1 MGRSAYRLL
10 DSSDRKQ
17 RKGFAMTKSG
27 LIVPLCFVL
36 TSGCAL
42 FDSTEMTTDQPSQ
55 AAPVVESTDPSIT
68 MVETPAVETPIT
80 TRRNLTRDDI
90 RKIQLRLREVGF
102 DPGPI
107 DGVAGARTKTAFV
120 RFQAGCSNMNPV
132 IENWTDIGSP
142 SATPVI
148 SKIPNREETQA
159 IQTQLRNAGF
169 NAGPVDGIFGNKTR
183 SLLVHL
189 KNSCPM
195 ANDFAAL
202 AEHRLAITN
211 ASEKD
216 RSRPIA
222 LSPRAGNEAAM
233 LPTASQPALA
243 QEDIKILQL
252 QLRDAG
258 FDPGLFDGIMGPK
271 TRLALQQFQAN
282 QRINKTKT
290 ALISGKSD
298 QY

>member
-1 MGRSAYRLL
+1 
-10 DSSDRKQ
+10 
-17 RKGFAMTKSG
+17 MTKSG

-42 FDSTEMTTDQPSQ
+42 FDSTEMTNDQPTLGT
-55 AAPVVESTDPSIT
+55 PVVESSIPAV
-68 MVETPAVETPIT
+68 VEMPPVETPIT

-90 RKIQLRLREVGF
+90 RMMQLQLREVGF

-107 DGVAGARTKTAFV
+107 DGVAGAKTKTAFV
-120 RFQAGCSNMNPV
+120 RFQAGCSNVNPV
-132 IENWTDIGSP
+132 IENWVATGSQSSNANP
-142 SATPVI
+142 AI
-148 SKIPNREETQA
+148 AKIPNRQETQT

-202 AEHRLAITN
+202 ADHKPAVTN
-211 ASEKD
+211 ASENN
-216 RSRPIA
+216 RIRPRA

-233 LPTASQPALA
+233 LPIASQPVHA

-258 FDPGLFDGIMGPK
+258 FDPGPFDGIMGPK

-282 QRINKTKT
+282 QRINKTKA
-290 ALISGKSD
+290 ALIAGKSS
-298 QY
+298 Q

>member
-1 MGRSAYRLL
+1 
-10 DSSDRKQ
+10 
-17 RKGFAMTKSG
+17 MTKSG

-36 TSGCAL
+36 TSGCAV
-42 FDSTEMTTDQPSQ
+42 FDGTEMTTDQPTL
-55 AAPVVESTDPSIT
+55 AAPVESTDASIPAL
-68 MVETPAVETPIT
+68 VETHPVEPPIT

-90 RKIQLRLREVGF
+90 RMMQLRLREVGF

-107 DGVAGARTKTAFV
+107 DGVAGAKTKTAFV
-120 RFQAGCSNMNPV
+120 RFQAGCSNLNPV
-132 IENWTDIGSP
+132 IENWADTGSQSS
-142 SATPVI
+142 SATSAI
-148 SKIPNREETQA
+148 AKIPNRQETQT

-169 NAGPVDGIFGNKTR
+169 NARPVDGIFGNKTR

-189 KNSCPM
+189 KNTCPM
-195 ANDFAAL
+195 ASDFAAL
-202 AEHRLAITN
+202 ADHKIVVTH
-211 ASEKD
+211 ASENI

-222 LSPRAGNEAAM
+222 SSPRSSNETAM
-233 LPTASQPALA
+233 LPIAPQPAHA

-258 FDPGLFDGIMGPK
+258 FDPGPFDGIMGPK

>member
-1 MGRSAYRLL
+1 
-10 DSSDRKQ
+10 
-17 RKGFAMTKSG
+17 MTKSG
-27 LIVPLCFVL
+27 LIVPLFFVL

-42 FDSTEMTTDQPSQ
+42 FDSTEMTTDQPPL
-55 AAPVVESTDPSIT
+55 AAPVVENTDASIT
-68 MVETPAVETPIT
+68 VVETSAVETPIT
-80 TRRNLTRDDI
+80 SRRNLTRDDI
-90 RKIQLRLREVGF
+90 RMMQLRLREVGF
-102 DPGPI
+102 DSGPI
-107 DGVAGARTKTAFV
+107 DGVAGAKTRTAFI
-120 RFQAGCSNMNPV
+120 RFQAGCSNMSPV
-132 IENWTDIGSP
+132 IENWAAGSQSS
-142 SATPVI
+142 SATPAI
-148 SKIPNREETQA
+148 AKIPNRQETQA

-195 ANDFAAL
+195 TNDFAAL
-202 AEHRLAITN
+202 ADHKPAVTN
-211 ASEKD
+211 ASENN
-216 RSRPIA
+216 RIRPTA

-233 LPTASQPALA
+233 LPIASQPVLA

-258 FDPGLFDGIMGPK
+258 FDPGPFDGIMGPK

-282 QRINKTKT
+282 QRINKTKA
-290 ALISGKSD
+290 ALISGRSG

>member
-1 MGRSAYRLL
+1 
-10 DSSDRKQ
+10 
-17 RKGFAMTKSG
+17 MTKSG
-27 LIVPLCFVL
+27 LIVPLFFVL

-42 FDSTEMTTDQPSQ
+42 FDSTEMTTDQPPLV
-55 AAPVVESTDPSIT
+55 APVVENTDASIT
-68 MVETPAVETPIT
+68 VVETSAVETPIT
-80 TRRNLTRDDI
+80 SRRNLTRDDI
-90 RKIQLRLREVGF
+90 RMMQLRLREVGF

-107 DGVAGARTKTAFV
+107 DGVAGAKTRTAFI
-120 RFQAGCSNMNPV
+120 RFQAGCSNMSPV
-132 IENWTDIGSP
+132 IENWAAGSQSS
-142 SATPVI
+142 SATPAI
-148 SKIPNREETQA
+148 AKIPDRQETQA

-202 AEHRLAITN
+202 ADHKIVVTHP
-211 ASEKD
+211 SENN
-216 RSRPIA
+216 RSRPTA
-222 LSPRAGNEAAM
+222 LSPRAGNEPAM
-233 LPTASQPALA
+233 LPIVSQPVLA

-258 FDPGLFDGIMGPK
+258 FDPGPFDGIMGPK

-282 QRINKTKT
+282 QRINKTKA
-290 ALISGKSD
+290 ALISGKTG

>member
-1 MGRSAYRLL
+1 
-10 DSSDRKQ
+10 
-17 RKGFAMTKSG
+17 MTKSG

-42 FDSTEMTTDQPSQ
+42 FDSTEMTTDQATL
-55 AAPVVESTDPSIT
+55 AAPVVESTDASIPAV
-68 MVETPAVETPIT
+68 VETPPVETPIT

-90 RKIQLRLREVGF
+90 RMMQQRLREVGF

-107 DGVAGARTKTAFV
+107 DGVAGAKTKTAFV
-120 RFQAGCSNMNPV
+120 RFQAGCSTMKPV
-132 IENWTDIGSP
+132 IENWSDAGSQ
-142 SATPVI
+142 SSNATPVI
-148 SKIPNREETQA
+148 AKIPNRQETET

-189 KNSCPM
+189 KRTCPM

-202 AEHRLAITN
+202 ADHKIVVTH
-211 ASEKD
+211 ASENN
-216 RSRPIA
+216 RSGPIA
-222 LSPRAGNEAAM
+222 LSPRAGNETAM
-233 LPTASQPALA
+233 LPIAPQPVLA
-243 QEDIKILQL
+243 QEDIRILQL

-258 FDPGLFDGIMGPK
+258 FDPGPFDGMMGPRTK
-271 TRLALQQFQAN
+271 LALQQFQAN
-282 QRINKTKT
+282 QRTNKTKT
-290 ALISGKSD
+290 ALISGKSG